1 MLPRRSLSLL
11 RRAST
16 LGCGGQLRR
25 CSASSSLEYASSCYL
40 PTSWLELPLV
50 AKRDHNHDSTLY
62 SFGLPEGDHATTA
75 TATATS
81 SSTTMQPPTT
91 ASVPTCILPHI
102 TWHDLASFGLPEGDH
117 TPARSRRSR
126 RSSRSSR
133 SSRSRRSCRSRPLSH
148 AVCQAR
154 RSTCPRARACCCGC
168 RAHPTT
174 PCART
179 LTLTLT
185 LTLPLTLNLTLI
197 LAANPSPHPHQ
208 VRPYTPISEEAKL
221 GSFDL
226 LVKRYPEGAASQYL
240 HELSVGDAVGHTV
253 T

>member
-11 RRAST
+11 HRAST

-91 ASVPTCILPHI
+91 ASVPTCM
-102 TWHDLASFGLPEGDH
+102 TF
-117 TPARSRRSR
+117 
-126 RSSRSSR
+126 
-133 SSRSRRSCRSRPLSH
+133 
-148 AVCQAR
+148 
-154 RSTCPRARACCCGC
+154 
-168 RAHPTT
+168 PT
-174 PCART
+174 
-179 LTLTLT
+179 
-185 LTLPLTLNLTLI
+185 
-197 LAANPSPHPHQ
+197 
-208 VRPYTPISEEAKL
+208 
-221 GSFDL
+221 
-226 LVKRYPEGAASQYL
+226 
-240 HELSVGDAVGHTV
+240 
-253 T
+253 